1 MKRNALALGV
11 AAAIGMIGA
20 AQAQPIAN
28 PNAGTQFKF
37 DRDAVGHVL
46 IGEHVSAANGNGTNI
61 NIVNTDSLNGK
72 VVKVRVRSAVNSD
85 DLFDFTLLMSPS
97 DMWTGVIT
105 TNPATGRGALVTRDK
120 SCTLPNIGGGKYND
134 FLTIRL
140 PGSLSA
146 SELADWTREGYV
158 EILNMADIP
167 GPGTKV
173 YKEDNARTGDS
184 TLDTQSQGRLF
195 KAVKHVDGVAPCD
208 AGVLSTSAYGSYFK
222 NIKAANERGL
232 DFPTGRLFANMS
244 LVNGTTNMAF
254 SNELS
259 AIRVTD
265 DDGVNAAGHL
275 VWSPQNKGAI
285 AGGADKWT
293 SDPLHRSSLVAGAN
307 RILLPGPLGGIN
319 IGTLSVEIP
328 LPRVQAYANDMPD
341 LSSPYIGPV
350 GSTTAPLSS
359 VGALMQQLAV
369 TSVSNEFYNNPS
381 YGGATDWTLSNP
393 LRRYQVAMDYEADNL
408 RDDLVTAY
416 DGRVYTLPAG
426 LLGGGPV
433 PADWVQYY
441 DRYNTQLDTRRG
453 KRVCVKTQGMAQ
465 WDREETTITDGFD
478 LSPSLP
484 GGLNFCGE
492 VTVLNFGPTFQ
503 ANGGTAV
510 LGARA
515 AVSSVST
522 PFTEGWAK
530 INTSNPATN
539 VDGSPMTNERG
550 VAYTRGLPLLGHAY
564 MKAVGVPAAGTTT
577 NYGLSYMHRVERGA
591 TFAPVQSEPSAQVRS
606 PG

>member
-20 AQAQPIAN
+20 AQAQPIPN
-28 PNAGTQFKF
+28 PTAGTQFKF

-134 FLTIRL
+134 FLTTRL
-140 PGSLSA
+140 PASLTA
-146 SELADWTREGYV
+146 DELANWTREGYV

-167 GPGTKV
+167 GPGTPA
-173 YKEDNARTGDS
+173 YIADTGYTDPANVELTS
-184 TLDTQSQGRLF
+184 GRLF
-195 KAVKHVDGVAPCD
+195 KTVKHVKGVAPCD
-208 AGVLSTSAYGSYFK
+208 TSILNTGAYGSYFK
-222 NIKAANERGL
+222 DINAANQRGL

-265 DDGVNAAGHL
+265 NNGVNAAGHL

-350 GSTTAPLSS
+350 GSTTDPLSS

-408 RDDLVTAY
+408 REDLVTAY

-426 LLGGGPV
+426 LLGTGTV
-433 PADWVQYY
+433 PTDWVQYY
-441 DRYNTQLDTRRG
+441 DRYNTQLDARRG
-453 KRVCVKTQGMAQ
+453 KRICVKTQGMSQ
-465 WDREETTITDGFD
+465 WDREETTIVDGFD

-492 VTVLNFGPTFQ
+492 VTVLNFGPSLL
-503 ANGGTAV
+503 ANGATSV

-515 AVSSVST
+515 AVSTVST
-522 PFTEGWAK
+522 AFTEGWAK

-539 VDGSPMTNERG
+539 IDGTPMMNNATTPP
-550 VAYTRGLPLLGHAY
+550 VQYTRGLPLLGHAY

-591 TFAPVQSEPSAQVRS
+591 TAIIP
-606 PG
+606 

>member
-20 AQAQPIAN
+20 AQAQPIPN
-28 PNAGTQFKF
+28 PTAGTQFKF

-134 FLTIRL
+134 FLTTRL
-140 PGSLSA
+140 PASLTA
-146 SELADWTREGYV
+146 DELANWTREGYV

-167 GPGTKV
+167 GPGTPA
-173 YKEDNARTGDS
+173 YIADTGYTDPANVELTS
-184 TLDTQSQGRLF
+184 GRLF
-195 KAVKHVDGVAPCD
+195 KTVKHVKGVAPCD
-208 AGVLSTSAYGSYFK
+208 TSILNTGAYGSYFK
-222 NIKAANERGL
+222 DINAANQRGL

-265 DDGVNAAGHL
+265 NNGVNAAGHL

-350 GSTTAPLSS
+350 GSTTDPLSS

-408 RDDLVTAY
+408 REDLVTAY

-426 LLGGGPV
+426 LLGTGTV

-441 DRYNTQLDTRRG
+441 DRYNTQLDARRG
-453 KRVCVKTQGMAQ
+453 KRICVKTQGMSQ
-465 WDREETTITDGFD
+465 WDREETTIVDGFD

-492 VTVLNFGPTFQ
+492 VTVLNFGPSLL
-503 ANGGTAV
+503 ANGATSV

-515 AVSSVST
+515 AVSTVST
-522 PFTEGWAK
+522 AFTEGWAK

-539 VDGSPMTNERG
+539 IDGTPMMNNATPP
-550 VAYTRGLPLLGHAY
+550 VQYTRGLPLLGHAY

-591 TFAPVQSEPSAQVRS
+591 TAIIP
-606 PG
+606 